1 MNSGIELILFKQY
14 KSMSLIAMRQ
24 IKFQKSIWSYEIR
37 QYSTQ
42 CFFLYY
48 NRALKIGINKIDIK

>member
-42 CFFLYY
+42 CFFYIT
-48 NRALKIGINKIDIK
+48 IGL